1 MPSEVRDVSKIIN
14 DDGSVTVK
22 WREPEAK
29 GGPDLKYRVRYGG
42 KTIMTVNTNITLP
55 QTSQRQEYTVK
66 VRFKGLCHKQIQLS

>member
-1 MPSEVRDVSKIIN
+1 MPSEVRDVSKIRN

-55 QTSQRQEYTVK
+55 RTGQRQEYTVQ
-66 VRFKGLCHKQIQLS
+66 VRY